1 MIKLNEII
9 DDFLKTLNNLKKFE
23 VEKYPTR
30 EYLESNT
37 WIEIYNELFSMNKKD
52 KNIHNII
59 SWVYLG
65 AKFPYNDY
73 KEPVVKKVDETIKKL
88 INKKLKLYWNVN
100 FDTTELEQYVLDL
113 KRRYK
118 KITIGKIPEIL
129 EYLTDL
135 ITFLHEN
142 WMMYLPEQ
150 TAESTIKGNIKSDYI
165 YNIKRLLKEEPMF
178 ILSDKQKWNK
188 FMDILKQTLEK
199 K

>member
-1 MIKLNEII
+1 M
-9 DDFLKTLNNLKKFE
+9 
-23 VEKYPTR
+23 
-30 EYLESNT
+30 
-37 WIEIYNELFSMNKKD
+37 
-52 KNIHNII
+52 
-59 SWVYLG
+59 
-65 AKFPYNDY
+65 
-73 KEPVVKKVDETIKKL
+73 
-88 INKKLKLYWNVN
+88 KLYWNVN